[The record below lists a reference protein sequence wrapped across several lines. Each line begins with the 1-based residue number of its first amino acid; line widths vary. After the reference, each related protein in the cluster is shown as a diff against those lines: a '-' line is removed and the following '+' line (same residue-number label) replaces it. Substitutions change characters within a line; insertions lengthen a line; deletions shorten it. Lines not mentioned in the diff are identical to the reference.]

1 MKKSKI
7 LVMIIIII
15 LLLAVAGTVFGY
27 LYIATDTFKSDSELF
42 TKYISQTIQGFK
54 ELTDLKSIETYKNL
68 KNENKYESNIEIAG
82 IHSEGGEI
90 SNPLNELKAT
100 VDIQKDKQNN
110 YFYADGQILLAED
123 EYLEVELIKE
133 QELYG
138 IRFSDVAKQFT
149 TFKDDENLV
158 AVAKDIGV
166 EVDQLIEM
174 MDMIDGNKGQ
184 GTSGE
189 TVQVDKYTNI
199 LKDVVLNGAFSK
211 NKNIII
217 KYNNNDVEANAY
229 TVVLSSEQVGNML
242 IQILNNVKSENIT
255 LFKENIE
262 TSIDDIINKISENT
276 MPEIK
281 ITVYEQNGQTIKTI
295 IEVNS
300 YIISIENIV
309 QNGTLKFI
317 VQISNENNEYNIT
330 LNKNATETQ
339 EKVDMIVEIVSG
351 EEENKLITISNNMEL
366 GNNTISSNTS
376 FKYQQG
382 ILEVGANLTA
392 STKLN
397 SEFEKKLT
405 LDNTNNVVLND
416 LDQERRLLIINA
428 LKESV
433 PKKVETRT
441 NLLLEA
447 LQVNNTGSEET
458 QEPTE
463 NEMTQIDINKFNAKY
478 EFYTGESV
486 SADNVKI
493 LLDIAKNDLGS
504 CEITTNEN
512 TDTETSGNVKPEDL
526 KYTFKLNIEKD
537 KENVQE
543 IEKVLENI
551 KEKGEYTVTISYNE
565 SNGLISHILI
575 KENEK

>member
-189 TVQVDKYTNI
+189 AVQVEKYTNI
-199 LKDVVLNGAFSK
+199 LKDVVLN
-211 NKNIII
+211 
-217 KYNNNDVEANAY
+217 
-229 TVVLSSEQVGNML
+229 
-242 IQILNNVKSENIT
+242 
-255 LFKENIE
+255 
-262 TSIDDIINKISENT
+262 
-276 MPEIK
+276 
-281 ITVYEQNGQTIKTI
+281 
-295 IEVNS
+295 
-300 YIISIENIV
+300 
-309 QNGTLKFI
+309 
-317 VQISNENNEYNIT
+317 
-330 LNKNATETQ
+330 
-339 EKVDMIVEIVSG
+339 
-351 EEENKLITISNNMEL
+351 EE
-366 GNNTISSNTS
+366 
-376 FKYQQG
+376 
-382 ILEVGANLTA
+382 
-392 STKLN
+392 
-397 SEFEKKLT
+397 
-405 LDNTNNVVLND
+405 
-416 LDQERRLLIINA
+416 
-428 LKESV
+428 
-433 PKKVETRT
+433 
-441 NLLLEA
+441 
-447 LQVNNTGSEET
+447 
-458 QEPTE
+458 
-463 NEMTQIDINKFNAKY
+463 
-478 EFYTGESV
+478 
-486 SADNVKI
+486 
-493 LLDIAKNDLGS
+493 
-504 CEITTNEN
+504 
-512 TDTETSGNVKPEDL
+512 
-526 KYTFKLNIEKD
+526 
-537 KENVQE
+537 
-543 IEKVLENI
+543 
-551 KEKGEYTVTISYNE
+551 
-565 SNGLISHILI
+565 
-575 KENEK
+575 

>member
-189 TVQVDKYTNI
+189 AVQVEKYTNI

-281 ITVYEQNGQTIKTI
+281 ITVYEQNGQTIKTT

-416 LDQERRLLIINA
+416 LDQERRLVIINA

-512 TDTETSGNVKPEDL
+512 TETSGNVKPEDL